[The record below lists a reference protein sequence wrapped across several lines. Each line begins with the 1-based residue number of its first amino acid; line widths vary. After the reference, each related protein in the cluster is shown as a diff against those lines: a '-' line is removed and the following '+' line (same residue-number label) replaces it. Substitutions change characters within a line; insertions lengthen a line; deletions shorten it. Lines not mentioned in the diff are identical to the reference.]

1 MIALAWRNLWRQRHR
16 SLIAVFAVAIVV
28 WIAILL
34 YAMGGALKNSFYQDL
49 TEQVGHVQVHVA
61 GHEDARDFGAGLIRG
76 AGALRAQVRRVAPD
90 ADLVATLRAPALVA
104 GEDRSRG
111 IAVIG
116 QDWPG
121 PLRDA
126 FRDDHLAAGS
136 FLAPGDTAHI
146 LLGRSLAAAL
156 ELELGDPVFVYAP
169 GSEGIGA
176 AAYTLAGLLSFDD
189 PSREIAAAYLTLAAA
204 QELAAP
210 DAIERLELHY
220 PALRTTRSDAAAVR
234 VAETLATELGTE
246 LGTGLDVQHWSAIDP
261 AFTAIVNFIVPMTVV
276 MSVIFFVLAGLLVLN
291 TIYLST
297 LERVREFGVLIALG
311 AQGRT
316 VIRIVTLESV
326 LLCVSG
332 AALGLAGGL
341 GMVAWLADGFTFP
354 GMEAI
359 YAEVGLSPVLYP
371 SVEPWQVL
379 LAVGFAVTTAILAAF
394 GPARLAATI
403 EPTEAMR
410 YTV

>member
-34 YAMGGALKNSFYQDL
+34 FAMGGALKNSFYQDL
-49 TEQVGHVQVHVA
+49 TEQVGHVQVQVA
-61 GHEDARDFGAGLIRG
+61 GHENARDFGAGLIRG
-76 AGALRAQVRRVAPD
+76 ASALRAQLQRLAPD

-111 IAVIG
+111 IAIIG
-116 QDWPG
+116 QGWPAS
-121 PLRDA
+121 LRDA
-126 FRDDHLAAGS
+126 FRDDHLVAGT
-136 FLAPGDTAHI
+136 FLTPGDTAHI
-146 LLGRSLAAAL
+146 VLGRSLASAL

-189 PSREIAAAYLTLAAA
+189 PNREIAAAYLTLVAV

-220 PALRTTRSDAAAVR
+220 PELRTTRADAAASR
-234 VAETLATELGTE
+234 VAERLALELGP
-246 LGTGLDVQHWSAIDP
+246 GLDVRHWSAIDP
-261 AFTAIVNFIVPMTVV
+261 AFTAIVNFIVPMMVV
-276 MSVIFFVLAGLLVLN
+276 MSLIFFVLAGLLVLN

-316 VIRIVTLESV
+316 VIGIVTLESV

-332 AALGLAGGL
+332 AALGLVAGL
-341 GMVAWLADGFTFP
+341 GMVAWLADGFTVP
-354 GMEAI
+354 GMAAI

>member
-16 SLIAVFAVAIVV
+16 SLIAVVAVAVVV

-34 YAMGGALKNSFYQDL
+34 YALAGALKNSFYQDL
-49 TEQVGHVQVHVA
+49 TEQVGHVQVQVA
-61 GHEDARDFGAGLIRG
+61 GHEDARDFGAGLIRD
-76 AGALRAQVRRVAPD
+76 ADAVRAQVRRIAPD
-90 ADLVATLRAPALVA
+90 AGLVATLRAPALVA

-111 IAVIG
+111 IAVTG
-116 QDWPG
+116 QAWPE

-136 FLAPGDTAHI
+136 FLTPGDTTRI
-146 LLGRSLAAAL
+146 VLGRSLAEAL

-176 AAYTLAGLLSFDD
+176 AAYTLTGLLTFDD
-189 PSREIAAAYLTLAAA
+189 PNREIAAAYLTLAAA

-220 PALRTTRSDAAAVR
+220 PGLRTTRSDAAAVR
-234 VAETLATELGTE
+234 VAGTLAAELGA
-246 LGTGLDVQHWSAIDP
+246 GLDVRHWSAIDP
-261 AFTAIVNFIVPMTVV
+261 AFTAIVNVIVPMMVV

-297 LERVREFGVLIALG
+297 LERVREFGVLLALG

-316 VIRIVTLESV
+316 VIRLVTLESV

-332 AALGLAGGL
+332 AAIGLAGGL

-403 EPTEAMR
+403 EPMEAMR

>member
-16 SLIAVFAVAIVV
+16 SLIAVGAVAIVV

-34 YAMGGALKNSFYQDL
+34 YAMAGALKNSFYQDL

-61 GHEDARDFGAGLIRG
+61 DHEDARDFGAGLIRD
-76 AGALRAQVRRVAPD
+76 ADAVRTQVRRVAP
-90 ADLVATLRAPALVA
+90 AAELVATLRAPALVA

-111 IAVIG
+111 IAVTG
-116 QDWPG
+116 QDWPDR
-121 PLRDA
+121 LRDA

-136 FLAPGDTAHI
+136 FLVQGDTAHI
-146 LLGRSLAAAL
+146 LLGRSLAEAL

-176 AAYTLAGLLSFDD
+176 AAYTLSGLLAFDD
-189 PSREIAAAYLTLAAA
+189 PNREIAAAYLTLAAA

-234 VAETLATELGTE
+234 VAETLAAE
-246 LGTGLDVQHWSAIDP
+246 LGTGLDVRHWRSIDP
-261 AFTAIVNFIVPMTVV
+261 AFTAIVNFIVPMMVV

-291 TIYLST
+291 TIYLSA

-311 AQGRT
+311 ARGST

-326 LLCVSG
+326 LLCVTG
-332 AALGLAGGL
+332 AALGVAAGLA
-341 GMVAWLADGFTFP
+341 MVAWLADGFTFP

-359 YAEVGLSPVLYP
+359 YAEVGMSPVLYP
-371 SVEPWQVL
+371 SVEPWQVA
-379 LAVGFAVTTAILAAF
+379 LAVGFAVATAILAAV